1 MSWTKSD
8 NATLNINLRRFLNKL
23 SRNTDVPIHVTSGF
37 RSPEEQARVVCKNTK
52 RENEANLSVYSEE
65 EADVYRNNCDTE
77 EGFDKIVEY
86 LKAKGPK
93 SHGLGNHLDIRIRD
107 LTDSQKSE
115 LRDVIESMGG
125 KVLEE
130 FSPPH
135 FHVTIPESMHIPAAA
150 GTGALAAGLKSK
162 LTSWKRDTFNESAL
176 ERAANKIFIDP
187 ECTLTRDHFRV
198 IKEEVLNIDILV
210 KVIKAFLSILKID
223 FSMFDGKIE
232 DLIMSNLQKEK
243 DQEDFSLYNIKKNKM
258 KILKRFQEEGLCIPR
273 MVRKKTL
280 KEINYFDDIRY
291 NEDLFNK
298 FDQALISVE
307 SNDNFNAFGS
317 YGEIGRRQILFPNWI
332 NWMKTYKDI
341 DVYESISSEE
351 ERSKL
356 KEYYN
361 NYKSKGNSKTDKEEA
376 YAAGQIL
383 KEVSEINEETE
394 NEIAEEVLK
403 RYMEESRSEEGKV
416 DWFMVACKWNTGSM
430 NCSEDNQYANK
441 VLSKMKEL
449 TKEAS
454 ETLLMKKISYSSGK
468 YLLKKANLLDRKG
481 KFIHSDKLEK
491 EAERLLSRI

>member
-37 RSPEEQARVVCKNTK
+37 RSPEEQARVVCENTK
-52 RENEANLSVYSEE
+52 REDGANLSVYSEE
-65 EADVYRNNCDTE
+65 EANVYRNNCNTE
-77 EGFDKIVEY
+77 EGIDKIVEY

-107 LTDSQKSE
+107 LSDSEKSE

-135 FHVTIPESMHIPAAA
+135 FHVTIPESMHIPAVA

-162 LTSWKRDTFNESAL
+162 LKTWKRDTFNESAL
-176 ERAANKIFIDP
+176 ERAANKIFVDP
-187 ECTLTRDHFRV
+187 DCTLTRDHFRV

-210 KVIKAFLSILKID
+210 KVIKAFLNILKID
-223 FSMFDGKIE
+223 YSIFDGKIE
-232 DLIMSNLQKEK
+232 DLIMSNLQKDK
-243 DQEDFSLYNIKKNKM
+243 DQEDFSRYNIKKNKM
-258 KILKRFQEEGLCIPR
+258 KILKRFKEEGLCIPKI
-273 MVRKKTL
+273 VRKKTL

-291 NEDLFNK
+291 DESLFEE
-298 FDQALISVE
+298 FDKALISVE

-332 NWMKTYKDI
+332 NWMEKYEGVN
-341 DVYESISSEE
+341 VYDSLSSEKGN
-351 ERSKL
+351 KL

-361 NYKSKGNSKTDKEEA
+361 NYKNKGKSKTNKEEA
-376 YAAGQIL
+376 YAAGEIL
-383 KEVSEINEETE
+383 KEVSEINEESE
-394 NEIAEEVLK
+394 DEIAKKVFNK
-403 RYMEESRSEEGKV
+403 YMDESRNEEGKV
-416 DWFMVACKWNTGSM
+416 DWFMVACKWNTGGM
-430 NCSEDNQYANK
+430 NCSEDNEYANK

-454 ETLLMKKISYSSGK
+454 ESLLMKKISYSSGK

-481 KFIHSDKLEK
+481 KFIHSDELEK